1 MTDITQVL
9 DSMENALR
17 LQIQASAERRA
28 AKAQREE
35 EEFKEKLSRAATSKM
50 ELEGISSKLKGSEEA
65 VRRDQ
70 MMAMIMAGF

>member
-1 MTDITQVL
+1 MTNITQVL

-17 LQIQASAERRA
+17 LQIQAGAERRA
-28 AKAQREE
+28 AKAAREQ
-35 EEFKEKLSRAATSKM
+35 EEFKEKLSRAAASKM
-50 ELEGISSKLKGSEEA
+50 ELESISSNLKGSEDA

>member
-17 LQIQASAERRA
+17 LQIQAGADRRA
-28 AKAQREE
+28 AKAEREE
-35 EEFKEKLSRAATSKM
+35 DEFKEKLSRAAASKM
-50 ELEGISSKLKGSEEA
+50 ELEGIAAKVKGSEES

-70 MMAMIMAGF
+70 MMALMMGGF